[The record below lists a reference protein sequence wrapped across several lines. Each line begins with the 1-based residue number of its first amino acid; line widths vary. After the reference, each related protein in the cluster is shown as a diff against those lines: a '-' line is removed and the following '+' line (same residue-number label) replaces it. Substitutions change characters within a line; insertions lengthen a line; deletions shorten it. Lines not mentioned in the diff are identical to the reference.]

1 MELYVENSKS
11 KSGKHAIRTLIYL
24 VDGNNI
30 IEYKQFKIK
39 RKIKGIYSLG
49 EAEVIDLPN
58 DKTLVYI
65 TMVKTIKNQ
74 VKGRVIVYSKGE
86 EKLRLYYRKLKLK
99 LISGDKSYVEI
110 VKRIF
115 ESLNIPIKKINL
127 KEVK

>member
-24 VDGNNI
+24 VEGNNI

-39 RKIKGIYSLG
+39 RKVKGIYSVG

-58 DKTLVYI
+58 DKTFVYI
-65 TMVKTIKNQ
+65 SLVKTIKNQ
-74 VKGRVIVYSKGE
+74 VKGKVIVYSKGE
-86 EKLRLYYRKLKLK
+86 EKLRMNYRKLKLK
-99 LISGDKSYVEI
+99 LISGDKSYAEL
-110 VKRIF
+110 VKTIF
-115 ESLNIPIKKINL
+115 ERLNIPIKRINL